1 MQNFEAQW
9 QKWQSL
15 VAIDLSTKFL
25 FLCSQWPMIIVT
37 EEINALG
44 FTPLNSNPC
53 LIYGEH
59 NYYPLKERIFVNK
72 LMNKS
77 DKFSI

>member
-1 MQNFEAQW
+1 
-9 QKWQSL
+9 
-15 VAIDLSTKFL
+15 
-25 FLCSQWPMIIVT
+25 MIIVT